1 MLYAKTEK
9 NAYYNEIKDLY
20 FKFTNKLQNNNIAS
34 LRVEKSKISVT
45 RDPS

>member
-1 MLYAKTEK
+1 MLYAKTDK
-9 NAYYNEIKDLY
+9 NAYYNEIKGLY
-20 FKFTNKLQNNNIAS
+20 FKFIKKLQNNKIAS